1 MRSTLNTAATETAI
15 LSSQPTISYT
25 IKSVTYDRIGTT
37 TGILKEPYDLVHSYD
52 IVLRWMYISLDTLR
66 SGDCSVSEIQMWP
79 RNSENVSRV
88 GKTDKLYM
96 SDPTAQ
102 YLIKP
107 VTARPPH
114 CADPRVLRLK

>member
-66 SGDCSVSEIQMWP
+66 SGDCSVSEIQD
-79 RNSENVSRV
+79 V
-88 GKTDKLYM
+88 
-96 SDPTAQ
+96 A
-102 YLIKP
+102 
-107 VTARPPH
+107 
-114 CADPRVLRLK
+114 